1 MPFSETASAK
11 SAVQI
16 PGALFSSE
24 SFLGLLNKAA
34 RLEIQ
39 LRMPEIDKT
48 ALEFYSQ
55 DTTKLRQVYHRAIN
69 MDALPVALSN
79 DAEDIKLDAGGEG
92 FENTITNFTFRKGI
106 AITRELVEEENYGVI
121 AQKITGL
128 VRSAED
134 TIQSMAAYGFNQAF
148 ETTACPFLME
158 DGLPLIS
165 ASRPNARAE
174 AGTWS
179 NVETTGAL
187 TLDSIFQAALNFRT
201 YRDDLG
207 RLAPMELKMIQIRP
221 EEEKTAWEL
230 LEGSEKRPGDA
241 MNAGNWANKRF
252 TYKVM
257 PRLTTAAVFYW
268 GADPGSAENELKWY
282 WMVRPEVE
290 EFKRANNPDVVV
302 SRIRYRAGFG
312 GWRPY
317 AVRGQE
323 LA

>member
-1 MPFSETASAK
+1 MPFDYTASAK

-16 PGALFSSE
+16 PGAMFSSE

-39 LRMPEIDKT
+39 LRLPEIDKT

-55 DTTKLRQVYHRAIN
+55 ETTKLRTVFHRAIN

-92 FENTITNFTFRKGI
+92 FDNTITNFTFKKGI
-106 AITRELVEEENYGVI
+106 SITKELVEEENYGVV
-121 AQKITGL
+121 AQRITGL

-134 TIQSMAAYGFNQAF
+134 TIQAMGAYGFNQAF
-148 ETTACPFLME
+148 ETSPAPFLCE

-179 NVETTGAL
+179 NLESTGAL
-187 TLDSIFQAALNFRT
+187 TLDAIFQAALNFRT

-230 LEGSEKRPGDA
+230 LESEKRPQDA
-241 MNAGNWANKRF
+241 MNAANWGKGRF

-268 GADPGSAENELKWY
+268 GAEPSSAENELKWY
-282 WMVRPEVE
+282 WVQRPEVE
-290 EFKRANNPDVVV
+290 EFKRANNPYVVV
-302 SRIRYRAGFG
+302 SSIRYRAGFG
-312 GWRPY
+312 CWRPY
-317 AVRGQE
+317 AVRGQK
-323 LA
+323 LS